1 MATTLEL
8 LREGRREEI
17 WHKYCGFIDLS
28 LDQFMEIQKRLL
40 MEQIGLL
47 GTCELGRKLMGE
59 ETPGSVDEFR
69 QGVRLTTY
77 AEYAPYFLAK
87 REDVLPAKPYWWLH
101 TSGRS
106 GEYEYKW
113 VPYSDE
119 MAQKLAEC
127 SMVGLIFASC
137 SKRGEFVFN
146 EHDNMLFTLAPFPY
160 ISGAAITALAREFNY
175 TFVPP
180 MDVAIKMD
188 FQTRIMEGF
197 RLALRDGM
205 DSFNGLASVLARVG
219 DQFVYGKGSIKPSP
233 YLLHPLVAGRLLR
246 ALMRALLDGRTKL
259 LPKDVWDVKCIG
271 VGGTDTR
278 LFKEKIAKFWG
289 RFPIENYACT
299 EGGFIAAQLWN
310 GKGMTCYPDCNFLEF
325 LPEEE
330 IAVIKQRPDHKGKTV
345 LFNEVQAGKR
355 YEVVVTNL
363 RRGAFVRYRV
373 GDIVEFI
380 SLRDEELNV
389 NLPQLVFYSRI
400 NDLIDIA
407 GVAILTE
414 GTIWEAI
421 ASADLPY
428 ADWVATKEYDGDRVL
443 LHIYVEP
450 KGEANAEE
458 FRQRVHGNLQRLS
471 REYADL
477 ERVWNMEP
485 LRLTLLPE
493 GAHKRFYETRVSQ
506 GADLAHM
513 KPPHM
518 NPSERVLRLLQ
529 GTALE

>member
-1 MATTLEL
+1 
-8 LREGRREEI
+8 
-17 WHKYCGFIDLS
+17 
-28 LDQFMEIQKRLL
+28 
-40 MEQIGLL
+40 
-47 GTCELGRKLMGE
+47 
-59 ETPGSVDEFR
+59 
-69 QGVRLTTY
+69 
-77 AEYAPYFLAK
+77 
-87 REDVLPAKPYWWLH
+87 
-101 TSGRS
+101 
-106 GEYEYKW
+106 
-113 VPYSDE
+113 
-119 MAQKLAEC
+119 
-127 SMVGLIFASC
+127 
-137 SKRGEFVFN
+137 
-146 EHDNMLFTLAPFPY
+146 
-160 ISGAAITALAREFNY
+160 
-175 TFVPP
+175 
-180 MDVAIKMD
+180 
-188 FQTRIMEGF
+188 
-197 RLALRDGM
+197 
-205 DSFNGLASVLARVG
+205 
-219 DQFVYGKGSIKPSP
+219 
-233 YLLHPLVAGRLLR
+233 
-246 ALMRALLDGRTKL
+246 
-259 LPKDVWDVKCIG
+259 
-271 VGGTDTR
+271 
-278 LFKEKIAKFWG
+278 
-289 RFPIENYACT
+289 
-299 EGGFIAAQLWN
+299 
-310 GKGMTCYPDCNFLEF
+310 MTCYPDCNFLEF